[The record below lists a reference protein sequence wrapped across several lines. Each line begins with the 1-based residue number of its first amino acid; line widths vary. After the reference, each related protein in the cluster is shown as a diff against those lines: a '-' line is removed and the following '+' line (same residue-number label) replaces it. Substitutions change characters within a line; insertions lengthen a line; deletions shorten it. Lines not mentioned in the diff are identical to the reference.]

1 MKKYL
6 IAALVPLLLMACNRP
21 DKPAKQVAV
30 DLVLPPKAYAA
41 PSKKSVSQ
49 VRFPP
54 PVVKA
59 DAEVAENAVEKM
71 PAFEETT
78 PANSIVKDTSKKIV
92 KEGDI
97 SFEAKDIADTRKQL
111 LSTLHKLGGYLDED
125 NETLNNDD
133 NRKEYVLKARIPAKN
148 FDVFLDSV
156 STGAAK
162 IDSKHISISDVTT
175 QFIDMTTRLHNQKI
189 LEAIYINLLKRA
201 SKMSDVLEVEDKL
214 TDARTE
220 IESEQGQLNYMNK
233 QIAYSSLDIT
243 FYTKQIQHET
253 GTGSGYKF
261 KSSLTVG
268 WELLQD
274 LFFGIISIWPFILFL
289 TVIIILIKR
298 WRKRRRLAKQSA

>member
-6 IAALVPLLLMACNRP
+6 ISALVPLLLMACNRS
-21 DKPAKQVAV
+21 DKPAKQMAV
-30 DLVLPPKAYAA
+30 ELVPPPKTYAVTNQKA
-41 PSKKSVSQ
+41 ISQ

-54 PVVKA
+54 PVVAA
-59 DAEVAENAVEKM
+59 DAEVAEKPDDKVEAM
-71 PAFEETT
+71 DEPTSS
-78 PANSIVKDTSKKIV
+78 NSIVKDTSKKII

-97 SFEAKDIADTRKQL
+97 SFEAKDIVATRKQL
-111 LSTLHKLGGYLDED
+111 LNTLNRLGGYLDED

-133 NRKEYVLKARIPAKN
+133 NRKEYVLKTRIPAKN
-148 FDVFLDSV
+148 FDTFLDSI
-156 STGAAK
+156 STGAMK

-189 LEAIYINLLKRA
+189 LEATYINLLKKA

-214 TDARTE
+214 TDTRTE
-220 IESEQGQLNYMNK
+220 IESEQGQLNYLDK

-243 FYTKQIQHET
+243 FYTKQVQRET

-261 KSSLTVG
+261 RSSLTVG

-274 LFFGIISIWPFILFL
+274 LFFGIISLWPIIILL
-289 TVIIILIKR
+289 TTAIILIKR
-298 WRKRRRLAKQSA
+298 WRKRRRLAK